1 MIPRSIIEY
10 LQRNA
15 VPFKR
20 RPHVQA
26 VSAHELAASLHISGY
41 RVAKS
46 VIVDADGQ
54 KWIAVLPAAET
65 VDLPRLANL
74 LKANTV
80 QLVEETKFAPLF
92 AGCETGAEPPFG
104 GLYGIPVVVDSKL
117 ADKTPIV
124 LRAGSHQESLEI
136 AYADFVS
143 LEKPRVGSFG
153 IIPGWTPANR
163 DAAIDEALAAE
174 ELGCLN

>member
-1 MIPRSIIEY
+1 MLAHIVECSFEHLRGTYRDADRHFLCTPWPEGSNLRRLAMIPTSIIDY
-10 LQRNA
+10 LQRNGVA
-15 VPFKR
+15 FKR
-20 RPHVQA
+20 RTHAQA
-26 VSAHELAASLHISGY
+26 VSAHDLAASLHVSGY

-117 ADKTPIV
+117 ADKTPI
-124 LRAGSHQESLEI
+124 
-136 AYADFVS
+136 
-143 LEKPRVGSFG
+143 
-153 IIPGWTPANR
+153 
-163 DAAIDEALAAE
+163 
-174 ELGCLN
+174 